1 MYDIAK
7 QWISEE
13 AATKYFNCSRA
24 TPSSLDLPLEDLLDV
39 NTISVGQVRFS
50 PVLSPYLLNPK
61 PDPQFSSGDLPE
73 PRTEPTV
80 LVLFG
85 PVQVQEVVERRTER
99 GR

>member
-1 MYDIAK
+1 LTHAGGT
-7 QWISEE
+7 
-13 AATKYFNCSRA
+13 APA
-24 TPSSLDLPLEDLLDV
+24 
-39 NTISVGQVRFS
+39 SVGQVRFS